1 MSKKGGA
8 PVVHCLVSSTSVIS
22 AVMFGAMAIGEAN
35 AFAPNYAKAKV
46 SASHLLMLI
55 NLKPA
60 IDNLSEEGE
69 ALVRHLHTDTDN
81 TAFNARDTICSR
93 FLSLNSRKSLTER
106 FTSKTLSSIT
116 PQDQMCPSSEGWIWR

>member
-1 MSKKGGA
+1 MSKKGRA

-69 ALVRHLHTDTDN
+69 ALVCHLHTRTR
-81 TAFNARDTICSR
+81 TT
-93 FLSLNSRKSLTER
+93 LPLTHVIP
-106 FTSKTLSSIT
+106 SVPVSS
-116 PQDQMCPSSEGWIWR
+116 P

>member
-1 MSKKGGA
+1 
-8 PVVHCLVSSTSVIS
+8 
-22 AVMFGAMAIGEAN
+22 MFGAMAIGEAN

-69 ALVRHLHTDTDN
+69 ALVRHLHTRT
-81 TAFNARDTICSR
+81 
-93 FLSLNSRKSLTER
+93 LT
-106 FTSKTLSSIT
+106 TLPLTHVIPSVPVSS
-116 PQDQMCPSSEGWIWR
+116 P